1 MKVLIKHVI
10 ALEPKWLDT
19 LVSEIVTAS
28 KTIYPS
34 DVEEMAAIKAMIE
47 PEMNIAAKEAFN
59 AGMNVGLMGGDMADT
74 AMYAAKPIM

>member
-34 DVEEMAAIKAMIE
+34 DVEEIK
-47 PEMNIAAKEAFN
+47 
-59 AGMNVGLMGGDMADT
+59 
-74 AMYAAKPIM
+74 